1 MSGQPSR
8 LELRLLGPVDARIDG
23 RPLVVDTRK
32 ATALL
37 AYLAVAG
44 DQSRDHLVDL
54 LWPDSDPERGR
65 GSLRRTLSALR
76 AALGE
81 RWVDADRTRVR
92 FVPDEDVMV
101 DVDLFLA
108 AESET
113 HDHATDQVCPKCI
126 DSLSRAGSLY
136 RGDFIEGFTLRDCPS
151 FDDWLMAEGEHFRRK
166 AASVFERWSKV
177 LAAEGRYPESI
188 VAAQRWLA
196 VDPLHERAH
205 RTLML
210 LHAWS
215 GDRAASVEVYRACV
229 AILDRE
235 LGVSPLE
242 ETTELYEAILEEDL
256 PRAPAIPRRV
266 EAAPPPAIGYPFVGR
281 TGSIDR
287 IQSTIATG
295 SGLIVVEGEL
305 GTGKS
310 RLLEE
315 LALRIPAPGRTM
327 VVGRAH
333 RTEMG
338 VAYGPIQSILA
349 EALERPEYLA
359 RFEAGPPSVK
369 GEAARL
375 LPTLGEAPSGD
386 LGEPAARSRF
396 LDALSQML
404 GMLDDRVVLAIDNLQ
419 WADGATIELIGYL
432 SRRLSRLGIVVLLTV
447 RPEDTLADHPASVLL
462 GELGGV
468 AEVIRLGPLDAAAV
482 GELVRVAGVGGL
494 DPQRVLETTRGLPF
508 FVIEYLESA
517 RSGLAELPAAIRRL
531 LLGRLSELQAV
542 ERQLLATVAVIGR
555 AVEAEL
561 IRAVSGRSEE
571 EVVAGLD
578 LLIRRSMLKESP
590 DGTLDFTHDQLRE
603 VVYEESTLVRRRL
616 LHARAAEH
624 MLARPR
630 IPADPRVVAE
640 AAAHH
645 RLAGNDIESA
655 GLEMLAGELAVGV
668 FAFGEAVS
676 HYEAALALG
685 HPHGTELHRR
695 IGDLH
700 TLGGRYGQALAAFE
714 VARASLPPGTAESA
728 LVARAIGEVYARLR
742 RWEMASAS
750 LAEAWDSSTDPV
762 FRARLASDWA
772 FVEHWRGNGERAR
785 ELATQALRTASDS
798 GDPEALARAHNLAG
812 LVAEDP
818 ADRIGH
824 LEKALDR
831 AAESSVQ
838 AAVLNNLA
846 LALAATGDPEGAVAR
861 GRRALELAEVAGD
874 RHRMAA
880 IHDNLAD
887 FLHQAGDEAAAMEEL
902 KLAAALF
909 ADVGVNPGELEP
921 EVWLLKQW

>member
-108 AESET
+108 AGSEI
-113 HDHATDQVCPKCI
+113 HDHAPDQVCPKCI

-359 RFEAGPPSVK
+359 RFEGGPPSVK

-396 LDALSQML
+396 LDALSQMF

-432 SRRLSRLGIVVLLTV
+432 SRRLSRLGIVLLLTV

-468 AEVIRLGPLDAAAV
+468 AEVIRLGPLDAVAV

-685 HPHGTELHRR
+685 HPDGTELHRR

-700 TLGGRYGQALAAFE
+700 TLAGRYGQALAAFE

-846 LALAATGDPEGAVAR
+846 LALAATGDLEGAVAR
-861 GRRALELAEVAGD
+861 GRRALELAEVARD